1 MIGVV
6 DYGAGNLQSVGNALD
21 HLGVSWQL
29 AESDADFD
37 CCDRMILPGVGH
49 FRSAMTTLVETRQD
63 QRIKAFAASGK
74 PLLGICLGAQ
84 LLLETSEESPGLS
97 GLGLISG
104 DVTRLKSDTVP
115 HMGWNRVRA
124 NGAMPILGDDLQ
136 ERHFYFAHSYVCE
149 PKSIEHRLAV
159 TKCGTLD
166 VCVAVGCENVMGVQF
181 HPEKSGAAG
190 LQLLERFARC

>member
-21 HLGVSWQL
+21 HLGVPWQL

-37 CCDRMILPGVGH
+37 RCDRVILPGVGH
-49 FRSAMTTLVETRQD
+49 FRSAMSTLVETQQD

-84 LLLETSEESPGLS
+84 LLLETSEESPGLG
-97 GLGLISG
+97 GLGLIPG
-104 DVTRLKSDTVP
+104 QVTRLQSETVP
-115 HMGWNRVRA
+115 HMGWNRVRS
-124 NGAMPILGDDLQ
+124 NGAMSIFSDDSQ
-136 ERHFYFAHSYVCE
+136 ETHFYFAHSYVCE
-149 PKSIEHRLAV
+149 PKSHEHRLAV
-159 TKCGTLD
+159 TDCGTTD
-166 VCVAVGCENVMGVQF
+166 VCVAVGCDNVMGVQF